1 MYIIPQNQVKDANM
15 YNVSFLDGGMRTIHL
30 GNNLKLKNKTEM
42 HLNYYLAYCD
52 RRLSVA
58 EFLNLGDSVRKRKV

>member
-1 MYIIPQNQVKDANM
+1 MY
-15 YNVSFLDGGMRTIHL
+15 YVSFLGGGMRTIHL

-42 HLNYYLAYCD
+42 LLNCYLAYCD

-58 EFLNLGDSVRKRKV
+58 GFLNLGNSVGKRKV